1 MMHEQSVL
9 RQHLRRLVY
18 RLAFWWVRKRIRG
31 HGNSIRRSGAFLKH
45 VTFDIQGNDNQI
57 RIAPGAVLRN
67 VTFHLR
73 GDRHQVVIAEG
84 CGIHR
89 GGLIWFEDRDGRLEI
104 GAGTT
109 IEEAH
114 LAVTEPGRSITIG
127 KDCMLAYDI
136 DIRTGDSH
144 PLLDAASGERLN
156 PADDVSIGDHVW
168 IAAHVRVLK
177 GVRLEHDSVVATGA
191 VVIKPTEQPGVV
203 LGGNPA
209 RVIREKVTWSRVRGQ

>member
-1 MMHEQSVL
+1 MKNEPSDL
-9 RQHLRRLVY
+9 RQALRRLVY

-31 HGNSIRRSGAFLKH
+31 RGNTIRHAGAFLKN
-45 VTFDIQGNDNQI
+45 VTFDIDGNDNQVH
-57 RIAPGAVLRN
+57 IAPGAVLRN
-67 VTFHLR
+67 VTFYLR
-73 GDRHQVVIAEG
+73 GDRHRLSLAAG

-89 GGLIWFEDRDGRLEI
+89 RGLIWLEDCDGRLEI

-127 KDCMLAYDI
+127 SDCMLAYDI

-144 PLLDAASGERLN
+144 PLFDAASGERLN
-156 PADDVSIGDHVW
+156 PAQDVVIGDRVW
-168 IAAHVRVLK
+168 IAAHTSILK
-177 GVRLEHDSVVATGA
+177 GVRLAHDSVVATGA
-191 VVIKPTEQPGVV
+191 VVVKPSDQPGVV

-209 RVIREKVTWSRVRGQ
+209 KVVREGVTWSRSRRQ